1 MAVKRIF
8 VAGHNGMV
16 GSAIVRR
23 LRVIEPDSEIVA
35 RTRDELDLANQE
47 SVNHFFRSEPVN
59 QIYLAAAKVG
69 GIIANN
75 SYPAEFIQE
84 NLAIQ
89 TNVITAAYQNGVENL
104 LFLGSSCIYPRDADQ
119 PMREDSL
126 LTGPLESTNE
136 PYAVAKIAGLKM
148 CESYNRQYGVDYRSV
163 MPTNLYGQNDN
174 FHSQNSHVLPALI
187 RRFHEAKLEGAKR
200 VVMWGTGRPKREFMH
215 VDDMA
220 DASVHV
226 MNVDR
231 ESYRACT
238 EPALSHI
245 NLGTGEDVT
254 ILELGGLVATVVG
267 FTGKIEFDPSKP
279 DGTPRKLLDVT
290 KLHDLGW
297 QHSIELLEGIR
308 RTYDWFLENQ
318 EGYRA

>member
-1 MAVKRIF
+1 MKNVLLRLG
-8 VAGHNGMV
+8 VA
-16 GSAIVRR
+16 
-23 LRVIEPDSEIVA
+23 L
-35 RTRDELDLANQE
+35 
-47 SVNHFFRSEPVN
+47 
-59 QIYLAAAKVG
+59 
-69 GIIANN
+69 
-75 SYPAEFIQE
+75 
-84 NLAIQ
+84 
-89 TNVITAAYQNGVENL
+89 
-104 LFLGSSCIYPRDADQ
+104 
-119 PMREDSL
+119 
-126 LTGPLESTNE
+126 PL
-136 PYAVAKIAGLKM
+136 IG
-148 CESYNRQYGVDYRSV
+148 
-163 MPTNLYGQNDN
+163 
-174 FHSQNSHVLPALI
+174 
-187 RRFHEAKLEGAKR
+187 R

-238 EPALSHI
+238 DPALSHI

-279 DGTPRKLLDVT
+279 DGAPRKLLDVT

-297 QHSIELLEGIR
+297 QHSIELLDGIR

-318 EGYRA
+318 GGYRA